1 MRWMV
6 FDDETAE
13 MVVSQWRRGGAE
25 ILHDHPVDA
34 ALQSGKTSVLVLPS
48 RVPGQALV
56 ARFEVKGEL
65 PARSKSSVLPTADAL
80 VPDPSPRKPWW
91 RKIVA

>member
-1 MRWMV
+1 
-6 FDDETAE
+6 

-25 ILHDHPVDA
+25 ILHEHPVDA

-56 ARFEVKGEL
+56 AHFEVKGEL
-65 PARSKSSVLPTADAL
+65 PARTQNTSLPAA
-80 VPDPSPRKPWW
+80 DPSVPEVTPRKAWW